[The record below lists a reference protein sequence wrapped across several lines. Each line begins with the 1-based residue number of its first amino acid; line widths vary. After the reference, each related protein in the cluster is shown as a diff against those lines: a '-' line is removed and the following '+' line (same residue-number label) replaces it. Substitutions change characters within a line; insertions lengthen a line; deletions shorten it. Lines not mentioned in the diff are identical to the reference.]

1 MKLFYTPLRDL
12 VHKVQVVA
20 RETGTWDRME
30 RIPTDPYTRAPAHVA
45 ANPLSRVP
53 TLVTDDG
60 QSIFGGPA
68 IYEYLDGL
76 NTGAK
81 LFPPPGPARW
91 NALRHL
97 TLGDTIFDIA
107 ALRQNEL
114 KRPRDKQ
121 SDAVMENWLATIGRA
136 LDALER
142 EAPDLHGFTVGLI
155 SVACG
160 LMYLDKLRNQGSL
173 PLAWRDGRPQ
183 LAAWYEAFTE
193 RPSFRPRDNDVA
205 LR

>member
-1 MKLFYTPLRDL
+1 MKLFYTPLRDV

-20 RETGTWDRME
+20 LETGTYDRME
-30 RIPTDPYTRAPAHVA
+30 RIPTDPYKREPAHVA

-60 QSIFGGPA
+60 QRIFGGPA
-68 IYEYLDGL
+68 IYEYLDTL
-76 NTGAK
+76 NEGPK

-91 NALRHL
+91 DALRQM
-97 TLGDTIFDIA
+97 TLGDTIFDVA

-114 KRPRDKQ
+114 KRPRELQ
-121 SDAVMENWLATIGRA
+121 SDAVMTNWLATIGRA
-136 LDALER
+136 LEALDQ
-142 EAPDLHGFTVGLI
+142 EASTFQGITVGLI

-173 PLAWRDGRPQ
+173 PIDWRQGHGR
-183 LAAWYEAFTE
+183 LDAWYTEFTK
-193 RPSFRPRDNDVA
+193 RPSFRPRDNA
-205 LR
+205 IAMR

>member
-1 MKLFYTPLRDL
+1 MKLFYTPLRDV

-20 RETGTWDRME
+20 LETGTWDRME

-53 TLVTDDG
+53 TLVTDEG

-76 NTGAK
+76 NGGPK

-91 NALRHL
+91 DALRHM
-97 TLGDTIFDIA
+97 TLGDAIFDVA

-114 KRPRDKQ
+114 KRPRERQ
-121 SDAVMENWLATIGRA
+121 SDTVMENWLATIGRA
-136 LDALER
+136 LDALDR
-142 EAPDLHGFTVGLI
+142 EAASFRGFTVGLVSI
-155 SVACG
+155 ACG
-160 LMYLDKLRNQGSL
+160 LMYLDKLKHQGSL
-173 PLAWRDGRPQ
+173 PLDWRQDRPR
-183 LAAWYEAFTE
+183 LAAWYEEFTK
-193 RPSFRPRDNDVA
+193 RPSFRPRDNA
-205 LR
+205 IAMR

>member
-1 MKLFYTPLRDL
+1 MKLFYTPLRDV

-20 RETGTWDRME
+20 LETGTWDRME

-53 TLVTDDG
+53 TLVTDEG

-76 NTGAK
+76 NSGPK

-91 NALRHL
+91 DALRHM
-97 TLGDTIFDIA
+97 TLGDAIFDVA

-114 KRPRDKQ
+114 KRPRERQ
-121 SDAVMENWLATIGRA
+121 SDTVMENWLATIGRA
-136 LDALER
+136 LDALDR
-142 EAPDLHGFTVGLI
+142 EAASFRGFTVGLI
-155 SVACG
+155 SIACG
-160 LMYLDKLRNQGSL
+160 LMYLDKLKYQGSL
-173 PLAWRDGRPQ
+173 PLDWRQDRPR
-183 LAAWYEAFTE
+183 LAAWYEEFTK
-193 RPSFRPRDNDVA
+193 RPSFRPRDNA
-205 LR
+205 IAMR